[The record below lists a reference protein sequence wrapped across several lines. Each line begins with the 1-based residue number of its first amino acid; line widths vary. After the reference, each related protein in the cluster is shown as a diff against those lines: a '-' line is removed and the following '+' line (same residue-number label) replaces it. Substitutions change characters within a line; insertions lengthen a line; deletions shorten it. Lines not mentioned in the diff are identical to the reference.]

1 MMADTDVA
9 HILAAATHLDVFG
22 LSSYRTGPQE
32 LRRLYLKYLGFDTF
46 ELLPISTAI
55 LTRLC
60 LRVHPDKNSS
70 ERAPQAFLRLST
82 AYDHVSARLQ
92 PPKPPQASRVGE
104 PATAPP
110 AKKAKSWWQGKTL
123 RQIEQ
128 HVQQELIEF
137 QAELDCAKLRR
148 QQQRDRRKAKR
159 AANAD
164 RVKAGLSHLYAKYG
178 LDE

>member
-32 LRRLYLKYLGFDTF
+32 LRRLYLK
-46 ELLPISTAI
+46 
-55 LTRLC
+55 LC